1 MGLREKIEER
11 YFEQS
16 TIERKSEER
25 CKKEAEEIVFAERA
39 KKTSKVIQSVG
50 EMNEIQELIKVKAK
64 QIRTENRMTIRAELN
79 KKEDEFKAELEE
91 ENGLSEHPKKDL
103 LYALVRREIDPGNLI
118 DFMNSYEEFAQLLDK
133 E

>member
-1 MGLREKIEER
+1 MSINKCQEE
-11 YFEQS
+11 
-16 TIERKSEER
+16 T
-25 CKKEAEEIVFAERA
+25 
-39 KKTSKVIQSVG
+39 TSHQFVDWISF
-50 EMNEIQELIKVKAK
+50 
-64 QIRTENRMTIRAELN
+64 LN
-79 KKEDEFKAELEE
+79 GKKEDEFKAELEE